1 MGKFHA
7 GKNLLCQQLKL
18 KLRSQV
24 PSKPH
29 FHDASFSLSK
39 VPVDILSLRCTLF
52 TRDKNNTGFSKSLA
66 ATSDWMGA
74 PLRVQLYHCSFK
86 NTSSKFLAS
95 FFWVGGGGGVGSRM
109 CKILAAMVLV
119 DFA

>member
-1 MGKFHA
+1 MDLVRVLHGRNQYWWESSMPARIYFANKTS
-7 GKNLLCQQLKL
+7 

-24 PSKPH
+24 SSKPH

-66 ATSDWMGA
+66 ATSDWLGA
-74 PLRVQLYHCSFK
+74 PL
-86 NTSSKFLAS
+86 
-95 FFWVGGGGGVGSRM
+95 
-109 CKILAAMVLV
+109 
-119 DFA
+119 